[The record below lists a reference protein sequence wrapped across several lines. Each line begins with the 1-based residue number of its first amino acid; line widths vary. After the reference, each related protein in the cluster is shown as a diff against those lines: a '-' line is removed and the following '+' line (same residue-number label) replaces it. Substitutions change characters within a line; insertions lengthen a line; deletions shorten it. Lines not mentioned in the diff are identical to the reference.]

1 MPDQLF
7 PLGRVM
13 MTTNLQ
19 GRIQEANP
27 EHWEDELKALIARH
41 ASGDWGNLE
50 DFDRSLLRQTEAVPP
65 HSDTR
70 HSKDGKDFQEHPI
83 YLHQRSATL
92 DTHKN
97 DLS

>member
-19 GRIQEANP
+19 GRVQEANP
-27 EHWEDELKALIARH
+27 EHWEEELKALIARH

-50 DFDRSLLRQTEAVPP
+50 DFDRQQNDRALHQGSGRLFSTYTISSGIKLYVITEADRSCTTALSP
-65 HSDTR
+65 
-70 HSKDGKDFQEHPI
+70 KD
-83 YLHQRSATL
+83 Y
-92 DTHKN
+92 
-97 DLS
+97 